1 MNALKFTLAA
11 LALAAITAGC
21 SQHTPPPTSPSLA
34 PTAPEMPPRTTPDSQ
49 PTVPPGSPTQPEG
62 PATPPP
68 RN

>member
-1 MNALKFTLAA
+1 MKAPRFTLAGVA
-11 LALAAITAGC
+11 LAVITAGC
-21 SQHTPPPTSPSLA
+21 SQHTPPPTAPSLT

-62 PATPPP
+62 PTPP